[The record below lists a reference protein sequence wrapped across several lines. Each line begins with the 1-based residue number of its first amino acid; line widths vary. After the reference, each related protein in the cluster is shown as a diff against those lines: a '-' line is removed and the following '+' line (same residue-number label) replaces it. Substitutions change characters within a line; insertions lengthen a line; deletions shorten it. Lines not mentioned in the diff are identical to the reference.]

1 MEIFLQGVYIFVND
15 RSSPLQSLITAIMS
29 IAIII
34 FYPSM
39 CRYILSRIV
48 ITTNGSEPSRKKVC
62 CSRFLNHRVESHLY
76 ITTRSGSHNLIKAEI
91 EYYLHLIIPCNCEIS
106 DCMADNFRGVLTFIV
121 FVVEIWNSAGIIL
134 SDFTQKLYCVPPK
147 ITHHAVLISVTAR
160 AVIYTLR
167 LAIGTKA
174 QLLSIHKS

>member
-1 MEIFLQGVYIFVND
+1 MPIISLSNLMEIFLQGVYIFVND

-39 CRYILSRIV
+39 CRYILSRTV
-48 ITTNGSEPSRKKVC
+48 ITMNGSEPSRKKVC

-76 ITTRSGSHNLIKAEI
+76 ITARSGSHNLIKAEI
-91 EYYLHLIIPCNCEIS
+91 EYYLHLIMPCNCEIS

-121 FVVEIWNSAGIIL
+121 FVVEVWNSAGIIL
-134 SDFTQKLYCVPPK
+134 SDFT
-147 ITHHAVLISVTAR
+147 
-160 AVIYTLR
+160 
-167 LAIGTKA
+167 
-174 QLLSIHKS
+174 